1 MARDVAT
8 RETDGR
14 TDRLLASVETDASC
28 RASCVGVVR
37 RIEVVDVRRSRDA
50 LEVRSIHFIHSIGRG
65 WRARESERG
74 RSGKTRRRE
83 KDARWCVDRSLGR

>member
-28 RASCVGVVR
+28 RASASASCVGSR
-37 RIEVVDVRRSRDA
+37 SWTCVDRETRSKCARFISFI
-50 LEVRSIHFIHSIGRG
+50 RSVEGG
-65 WRARESERG
+65 ARESERG
-74 RSGKTRRRE
+74 RSGKTRRSE